1 MSVTLFRPGRIRKT
15 ATVSRQS
22 LVCLAHFRKDIG
34 SMTGHEDSQQDLH
47 NLKQLFTQRVLHQ
60 SQLMQELWDALC
72 DAGEWST
79 HDLQDL
85 VIATQKLQNYA
96 ERFEQPA
103 HAQLAVAIGQ
113 CLQALVAN
121 QGTSH
126 SPLAVELNT
135 LMHRLAHTGLRHGDE
150 PEGTQLPPLRKPIY
164 LALLDAER
172 STRLARQLEFFG
184 FTALVLPTEHD
195 FRVAMATRR
204 PAAVI
209 METDFAGPGVGL
221 ALAASLQQAGSERIP
236 VLFFSEEEAD
246 TRIRLAAVRAGG
258 MDFFCGS
265 LDASALL
272 ERLEDLTNTTPQ
284 DPYKVLVID
293 DSRAQAMFTERVLKS
308 AGIITRTLTDP
319 IQAMAELNDFQPD
332 LIVLDMYMPE
342 CNGTEL
348 ARVIRH
354 NERYVSV
361 PIIYLSG
368 EEDLNK
374 QLDAMSEGGDDFLNK
389 PVQPHHLIATVNN
402 RAARARNLKARM
414 VRDSLT
420 GLYNHTHILQL
431 LEDSCLRAR
440 REQKPMCFA
449 MLDIDHFKQVNDSFG
464 HPMGDR
470 VIRSL
475 ALLLKQRLRK
485 GDYIGR
491 YGGEEFAV
499 VLPATDALNAAR
511 VLDMI
516 RERFSELHYPAQPH
530 DLTCTF
536 SAGVA
541 QLHGDLD
548 VKQLASLADEALYQ
562 AKRAGRNRVEIYR
575 PDDLRPQG

>member
-1 MSVTLFRPGRIRKT
+1 
-15 ATVSRQS
+15 
-22 LVCLAHFRKDIG
+22 
-34 SMTGHEDSQQDLH
+34 MTGYEESQQDLQ
-47 NLKQLFTQRVLHQ
+47 NLKQLFAQRVLHQ
-60 SQLMQELWDALC
+60 AQLMAELWHTLRE
-72 DAGEWST
+72 AGEWTS
-79 HDLQDL
+79 HDLGDL
-85 VIATQKLQNYA
+85 TSATQKLQQYA

-103 HAQLAVAIGQ
+103 HAHLAVAISQ
-113 CLQALVAN
+113 CLQAISTN
-121 QGTSH
+121 QGNAH
-126 SPLAVELNT
+126 SPLAAELNS
-135 LMHRLAHTGLRHGDE
+135 LMHRLAHTGLRQGDNSE
-150 PEGTQLPPLRKPIY
+150 PVQLPQLRKPIY
-164 LALLDAER
+164 LGLLDAER
-172 STRLARQLEFFG
+172 GIRLARQLEYFG
-184 FTALVLPTEHD
+184 FTALVLSDGASLHA
-195 FRVAMATRR
+195 AMHERR
-204 PAAVI
+204 PAAIV
-209 METDFAGPGVGL
+209 MEVDFAGPGTGL
-221 ALAASLQQAGSERIP
+221 TLAAGLQGTEERIP

-246 TRIRLAAVRAGG
+246 TRTRLAAVRAGG
-258 MDFFCGS
+258 MDFFCGT

-272 ERLEDLTNTTPQ
+272 ERLEDLTNTAPQ
-284 DPYKVLVID
+284 EPYKVLIID
-293 DSRAQAMFTERVLKS
+293 DSRAQAMFTERVLKG

-374 QLDAMSEGGDDFLNK
+374 QLAAMSEGGDDFLNK
-389 PVQPHHLIATVNN
+389 PVQPHHLIATVQN

-431 LEDSCLRAR
+431 LEDARLRAR
-440 REQKPMCFA
+440 REQKPLCFA
-449 MLDIDHFKQVNDSFG
+449 MIDIDHFKKVNDGFG

-485 GDYIGR
+485 SDHIGR

-499 VLPATDALNAAR
+499 VLPGTDAINAAR
-511 VLDMI
+511 VLEHI
-516 RERFSELHYPAQPH
+516 RERFAEIHFPAQPC

-536 SAGVA
+536 SAGIA
-541 QLHGDLD
+541 QLSGDID
-548 VKQLASLADEALYQ
+548 ASALASLADDALYQ
-562 AKRAGRNRVEIYR
+562 AKRKGRNRVEIHQ
-575 PDDLRPQG
+575 PGTPSHPL